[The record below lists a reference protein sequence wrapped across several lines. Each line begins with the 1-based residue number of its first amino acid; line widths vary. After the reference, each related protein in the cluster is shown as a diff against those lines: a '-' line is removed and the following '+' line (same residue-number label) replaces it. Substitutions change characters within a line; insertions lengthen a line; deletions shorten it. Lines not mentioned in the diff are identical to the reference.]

1 MPDQPQ
7 KPAQGAP
14 NTIMAAILVGAAFV
28 AILGTILP
36 ALIGLTG
43 TPALILRLAFYAVA
57 VLDVAIAFWLRGK
70 LQKTRAFRTGSTVQ
84 RQ

>member
-14 NTIMAAILVGAAFV
+14 NTIVAAILVGAAFV

-43 TPALILRLAFYAVA
+43 TPALILRLALYAVA
-57 VLDVAIAFWLRGK
+57 VLDVATAFWLRGK
-70 LQKTRAFRTGSTVQ
+70 LGKARASRSGATVQ

>member
-7 KPAQGAP
+7 KSARSAP
-14 NTIMAAILVGAAFV
+14 NALMAIILVGAALV

-36 ALIGLTG
+36 MMIGLTG
-43 TPALILRLAFYAVA
+43 TPALILRLAFYGVA
-57 VLDVAIAFWLRGK
+57 VVDVAVAFWLRGRVRRS
-70 LQKTRAFRTGSTVQ
+70 QASRTGAAVQ

>member
-7 KPAQGAP
+7 KSARSAP
-14 NTIMAAILVGAAFV
+14 NALMAIILVGAALV

-36 ALIGLTG
+36 MMIGLTG
-43 TPALILRLAFYAVA
+43 TPALILRLAFYGVA
-57 VLDVAIAFWLRGK
+57 VVDVAIAFWLRGRVR
-70 LQKTRAFRTGSTVQ
+70 RAQASRTGAAVQ